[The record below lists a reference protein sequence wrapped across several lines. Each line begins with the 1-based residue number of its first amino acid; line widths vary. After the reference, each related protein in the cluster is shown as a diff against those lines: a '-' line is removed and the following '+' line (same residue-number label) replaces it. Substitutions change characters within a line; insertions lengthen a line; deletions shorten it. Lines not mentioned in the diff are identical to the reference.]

1 MVRSPRLPLTVTKLN
16 RFLLPI
22 FLASTLAI
30 ARAEESAVPVNPEIP
45 LPASIPGA
53 GPTSSELEI
62 LVSVAD
68 QQLALVSGGEVV
80 KKYIISTSRYG
91 VGDSYNSYRTP
102 LGKLRVCSKLG
113 GGLPEGSVFKHRQP
127 TGEILPINAAGRD
140 PIVTRILWLEGTEG
154 QNANARERGIYIHGT
169 PVEKQLGRPVSYGCI
184 RMRSRDVVDLY
195 TSVPIGVTV
204 TITTDHLP
212 GKKSSPFDGPLALL
226 ASLSGKQPT
235 IR

>member
-1 MVRSPRLPLTVTKLN
+1 MTKLN

-22 FLASTLAI
+22 FLASTLALV
-30 ARAEESAVPVNPEIP
+30 RAEEASVPVNPEIP

-53 GPTSSELEI
+53 APAEMEI

-68 QQLALVSGGEVV
+68 QQLALVAGGEVL
-80 KKYIISTSRYG
+80 KKYVISTSRYG

-102 LGKLRVCSKLG
+102 LGRLRVCSKLG
-113 GGLPEGSVFKHRQP
+113 GGLPEGAVFKHRQP
-127 TGEILPINAAGRD
+127 TGEILQVNAAGRD

-195 TSVPIGVTV
+195 ASVPVGVSV
-204 TITTDHLP
+204 TITSNHLP
-212 GKKSSPFDGPLALL
+212 GKKNGPFEGPLALL

>member
-1 MVRSPRLPLTVTKLN
+1 MTKLN

-22 FLASTLAI
+22 FLASTLAS
-30 ARAEESAVPVNPEIP
+30 ARAQEASVPVNPEIP

-53 GPTSSELEI
+53 VPAPADMEI

-68 QQLALVSGGEVV
+68 QQLALVAGGEVV
-80 KKYIISTSRYG
+80 KKYVISTSRYG

-113 GGLPEGSVFKHRQP
+113 GGLPEGTVFKHRQP
-127 TGEILPINAAGRD
+127 TGEILPVNAAGRD

-195 TSVPIGVTV
+195 SSVPVGVTV
-204 TITTDHLP
+204 TITADHLP
-212 GKKSSPFDGPLALL
+212 GKKGGPFDGPLALL